1 MKTKIDKSLEEVWDM
16 KALARENFLKSGYSN
31 YAEYLKIRQLK
42 IDEFFNEHFKDKI
55 NLLEN

>member
-16 KALARENFLKSGYSN
+16 KALAREKFLKSGYSN
-31 YAEYLKIRQLK
+31 YTEYLKIRQIK
-42 IDEFFNEHFKDKI
+42 IDEFFNEHFRDKI